1 MGKCTFQDSWL
12 HHPEYRSWIER
23 VPNSIHKFR
32 CRICMKSN
40 ELGAGGLGALKSH
53 MKSNLHLS
61 GGSIVSQTVR
71 LDDMFGK
78 KDLNNNRCGKVQS
91 VVDNR
96 PTTSTGS
103 SSTIID
109 DFVSKDSVKKA
120 EILWTLKTVTGHFS
134 FKSCEDVRDLFK
146 LMFADSVIADRITF
160 SEHKCKYLASFGI
173 YPYFR
178 EKFSSKLNGTPY
190 VMLFDES
197 LNDHNQK
204 KQLGVHLRYWD
215 NNKVVTRYYDSTFI
229 GHARASDMLQH
240 FTEFKLN
247 YGDLFQISMD
257 GPNVNW
263 SFYDKFSEYV
273 KTEFNKESTL
283 LNIGSCGL
291 HIVHISFKAGSTKSG
306 WDIEI
311 LLRSLYSL
319 FKDSPARR
327 EDYETVTGSSIFLM
341 KFCAHRWLDNIPA
354 VERAV
359 EIWTSIQ
366 KYVLYVETKLKNSE
380 KPTCKAYVE
389 VKNAASDDVVIPRFY
404 AFLSIAKILRPFL
417 VDFQIDRPLMPF
429 MAPQFF
435 IILRSLMKRFIK
447 GDLMKDADNLS
458 KLLAIDFESSNNYR
472 IHTDIDVGHIAEK
485 KLKELL
491 ALKQISERMA
501 MDFRMRVRSF
511 LVAVVV
517 KIKAKSPVRYTVVQ
531 NMKCLDPVYLA
542 SHPDICKSK
551 FKRILSSL
559 NHCRIVPDKDCD
571 DLRNEFEDFVD
582 MKVAQHKSV
591 FVDFDWKKDRLDCLY
606 YDYMGTDDFSNLWPV
621 VKNLL
626 MLSHGQAAVERGF
639 SVNRQIEEDNL
650 SELSYRA
657 LRFICDCVK
666 SVGGVRNVE
675 INTELI
681 SYCGSAHSRYKA
693 YIDKNRKQNEDSARA
708 QKRKLEV
715 MKLDEL

>member
-12 HHPEYRSWIER
+12 HHPEYRSWIEH

-78 KDLNNNRCGKVQS
+78 KDLNNNRY
-91 VVDNR
+91 
-96 PTTSTGS
+96 
-103 SSTIID
+103 
-109 DFVSKDSVKKA
+109 
-120 EILWTLKTVTGHFS
+120 
-134 FKSCEDVRDLFK
+134 
-146 LMFADSVIADRITF
+146 RITF

-173 YPYFR
+173 NPYFR

-204 KQLGVHLRYWD
+204 KQLDVHLRYWD
-215 NNKVVTRYYDSTFI
+215 NNKVVT
-229 GHARASDMLQH
+229 
-240 FTEFKLN
+240 
-247 YGDLFQISMD
+247 
-257 GPNVNW
+257 
-263 SFYDKFSEYV
+263 SEYV

-291 HIVHISFKAGSTKSG
+291 HIVHNSFKAGSTKSG
-306 WDIEI
+306 WDIET

-327 EDYETVTGSSIFLM
+327 EDYETVTGSSIFPM

-417 VDFQIDRPLMPF
+417 VDFQSDRPLMPF
-429 MAPQFF
+429 MASQFF

-458 KLLAIDFESSNNYR
+458 KLLAIDVESSNNYR

-559 NHCRIVPDKDCD
+559 NHCKIVPDKDCD

-626 MLSHGQAAVERGF
+626 MLSHGQAAVEQGF
-639 SVNRQIEEDNL
+639 SVNHQIEEDNL

-715 MKLDEL
+715 MKLDELKSKKRALEIDISSLQDQADLFGEQALGTKMQTETHSLVVKSVKMRKSVKSKKPELETVETEIQTQSKVIDSV